1 MTEAVK
7 GDDNI
12 AEVRFGCG
20 VIRALGRVEIHA
32 ARANKHLGFRKATFC
47 GTISRSEN
55 AFFAFKLSPYYL
67 PWNDQAFQESRCAEH
82 STRLHVEKPTDEV
95 ASSPSELRLPACGET
110 AAKLISVGGR
120 RFKRLPAAGEDVEH
134 ATIAAVVRGI

>member
-1 MTEAVK
+1 MRREQISTWDFERRHSV
-7 GDDNI
+7 
-12 AEVRFGCG
+12 VP
-20 VIRALGRVEIHA
+20 
-32 ARANKHLGFRKATFC
+32 FRDRKMP
-47 GTISRSEN
+47 SS
-55 AFFAFKLSPYYL
+55 LSNYLHTPYYL

-120 RFKRLPAAGEDVEH
+120 RFKRLPAVGGDVEH